1 MKVLV
6 MFLILLAGCSSI
18 YNEGSLF
25 SFYERY
31 LVDAKRDNIKLIY
44 RDFFDDALVADV
56 DINNSFIIEQL
67 LFKENMKKIISHKE
81 SLYKDYG
88 CLTVNGVDNDG
99 KPIAINVEFS
109 NHEPK
114 WLMKDVD
121 ILLLDTKE
129 DYSNTA
135 VCPKEYVIH

>member
-1 MKVLV
+1 MFVL
-6 MFLILLAGCSSI
+6 LSGCSSN

-25 SFYERY
+25 FFYESY

-44 RDFFDDALVADV
+44 RDFFDDKLVADV
-56 DINNSFIIEQL
+56 DIDNPFIIDQL
-67 LFKENMKKIISHKE
+67 LFKENMKRIISYKE
-81 SLYKDYG
+81 SLYKGYG
-88 CLTVNGVDNDG
+88 CLTVNGLDNDG

-109 NHEPK
+109 NHKPK

-129 DYSNTA
+129 DYSNIG
-135 VCPKEYVIH
+135 VCPKEYVVH